1 MGCKIS
7 LAKSG
12 SLYFGDRFK
21 MSAESSIAAC
31 NSIVFGDN
39 CLISWDTLVMDS
51 DFHKIFDENG
61 LEINAPQE
69 VVIGDNVWIGCRC
82 LILKGAKIPSGSI
95 IAASSVVNAKEL
107 HGQNTIFGGQPVK
120 ELRKNVRWKH

>member
-1 MGCKIS
+1 MTIQGNVGFKQIKIGCRSVDIFHHKRSRTISNVVGDIIFKGETFIGHGCKIS

-69 VVIGDNVWIGCRC
+69 VVIGDNIWIGC
-82 LILKGAKIPSGSI
+82 
-95 IAASSVVNAKEL
+95 
-107 HGQNTIFGGQPVK
+107 
-120 ELRKNVRWKH
+120 